1 MVYLLLCY
9 HKDKLGKHLI
19 SCPIFLS
26 YSPQQLYFSHLFSP
40 LTFII
45 FYPLSPP
52 FRLSALPLVRVCV
65 CVCVLCVQTLEKLAH
80 PTISPS
86 GVHFP
91 SVGMSEM
98 NISGWNGA
106 ERCILTQTFF
116 FSSPSS
122 LSLPPLFLHGLWAPT
137 LLWRGGGHSRSLVT
151 SIISEDKFLTLS
163 ASVPFWHQGLPL
175 KLFIAHHVAYIR
187 LRCSCVEIL

>member
-1 MVYLLLCY
+1 MVYLLPCY

-45 FYPLSPP
+45 FYPLPP

-65 CVCVLCVQTLEKLAH
+65 VCADPWKVGSSNHKPERSTFSLRWNERNEHFWMKWSRTLH
-80 PTISPS
+80 SNP
-86 GVHFP
+86 
-91 SVGMSEM
+91 
-98 NISGWNGA
+98 N
-106 ERCILTQTFF
+106 FF
-116 FSSPSS
+116 FFFSPSS

-137 LLWRGGGHSRSLVT
+137 LLWKGGGHSRSLVT
-151 SIISEDKFLTLS
+151 SIISEDRFLTLS

>member
-1 MVYLLLCY
+1 MVYLLPCY

-26 YSPQQLYFSHLFSP
+26 YSPQQLYFSHLFPP

-45 FYPLSPP
+45 FYPLPP

-65 CVCVLCVQTLEKLAH
+65 VCADPWKVGSSNHKPERSTFSLRWNERNEHFWMKWSRTLH
-80 PTISPS
+80 SNP
-86 GVHFP
+86 
-91 SVGMSEM
+91 
-98 NISGWNGA
+98 N
-106 ERCILTQTFF
+106 FF
-116 FSSPSS
+116 FSPPPLLSPSHPS
-122 LSLPPLFLHGLWAPT
+122 SCMVSEHQPYCG
-137 LLWRGGGHSRSLVT
+137 GGGHSRSLVT
-151 SIISEDKFLTLS
+151 SIISEDRFLTLS

>member
-1 MVYLLLCY
+1 MVYLLPCY

-45 FYPLSPP
+45 FYPLPP

-65 CVCVLCVQTLEKLAH
+65 VCADPWKVGSSNHKPERSTFSLRWNERNEHFWMKWSRTLH
-80 PTISPS
+80 SNP
-86 GVHFP
+86 
-91 SVGMSEM
+91 
-98 NISGWNGA
+98 N
-106 ERCILTQTFF
+106 FF
-116 FSSPSS
+116 FFLLP
-122 LSLPPLFLHGLWAPT
+122 LFSLPPTPLPAWSLSTNLT
-137 LLWRGGGHSRSLVT
+137 VEGGGHSRSLVT
-151 SIISEDKFLTLS
+151 SIISEDRFLTLS